1 MCWECDHPES
11 SHQDYLDHMQ
21 GLIDRFGWAVV
32 GIEDD
37 RIHPPWAYT
46 LGLTPRGRP
55 ELVVTGLP
63 LPRATWL
70 LNTVAPSILDTAVP
84 RPGEEVL
91 AERGPLMEVVRVTE
105 PTAHL
110 VIAVEFYGPEIR
122 ALQLVYADE
131 RGHWPWDAGFR
142 GHRGG
147 QPVLGVRAAP
157 PTRAASPTRVA

>member
-21 GLIDRFGWAVV
+21 DLIDRFGWAVV
-32 GIEDD
+32 GVEGD

-55 ELVVTGLP
+55 ELVLTGLP
-63 LPRATWL
+63 LPRATSL
-70 LNTVAPSILDTAVP
+70 LNDVAAYVLDTAVP
-84 RPGEEVL
+84 RPGENASLEG
-91 AERGPLMEVVRVTE
+91 GPLMEVVRVAE

-110 VIAVEFYGPEIR
+110 VIAFEFYGPEIK
-122 ALQLVYADE
+122 ALQFVYPDD

-142 GHRGG
+142 GHHRGG
-147 QPVLGVRAAP
+147 QPVLGI
-157 PTRAASPTRVA
+157 RAASPTRAA

>member
-1 MCWECDHPES
+1 MCWECDHPQS

-46 LGLTPRGRP
+46 IGLTPRGRP

-70 LNTVAPSILDTAVP
+70 LNTVAPYMLDTAVP
-84 RPGEEVL
+84 LPGEEALV
-91 AERGPLMEVVRVTE
+91 EGGPLMEVVRVTE
-105 PTAHL
+105 PKAHL
-110 VIAVEFYGPEIR
+110 VTAVELYGPEIR
-122 ALQLVYADE
+122 ALQLVYADD

-142 GHRGG
+142 GHHGG
-147 QPVLGVRAAP
+147 QPVLGVRATP
-157 PTRAASPTRVA
+157 PTRVA